1 MEENGPN
8 TAAESE
14 ARRMMLLNDYA
25 NKLAAADI
33 ARKVTELMDQKRGT
47 DQAATI
53 CMTVNMIKYSLDRV
67 CDHACKE
74 INDAETFTGMLDA
87 FQKYARPIMR
97 IADILEEAGAV

>member
-1 MEENGPN
+1 MEENRVN

-14 ARRMMLLNDYA
+14 SRRMMLLNDYA
-25 NKLAAADI
+25 NKAAADME
-33 ARKVTELMDQKRGT
+33 RKGTELMDQKRGT

>member
-1 MEENGPN
+1 MDEKTRE
-8 TAAESE
+8 AMESE

-25 NKLAAADI
+25 NKLAAADL
-33 ARKVTELMDQKRGT
+33 ARKATEHMDQKRGT